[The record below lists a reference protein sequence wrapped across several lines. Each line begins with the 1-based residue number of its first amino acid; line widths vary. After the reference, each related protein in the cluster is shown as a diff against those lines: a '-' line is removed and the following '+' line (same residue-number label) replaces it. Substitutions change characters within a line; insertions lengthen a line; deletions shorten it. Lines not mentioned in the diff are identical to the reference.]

1 VALKIDCPKVRVC
14 VCRES
19 RAYQVRAS
27 RGRRM
32 IHLSILR
39 PRPDSIAAPQPAAI
53 LAATPRCYWYQR
65 ARRALVRTLPPRH
78 RRLRYLILALLL
90 LMPMPNRAHSSP
102 LRLPFRTVRSMI
114 LVEGEVNGDPVTL
127 LIDTGSMKTI
137 INAKA
142 YRIEYFSLHTA
153 RHNPQSPGISGES
166 VAVRLDLKLANHRW
180 VNQPVSIM
188 NLGELNQLLGAQ
200 VDGLLGEDI
209 LREFHSV
216 RIDYRSHIIEF
227 ED

>member
-1 VALKIDCPKVRVC
+1 MRP
-14 VCRES
+14 
-19 RAYQVRAS
+19 S
-27 RGRRM
+27 RGRRI

-39 PRPDSIAAPQPAAI
+39 PRPDSIAASQPAAI
-53 LAATPRCYWYQR
+53 LAATPRCCER
-65 ARRALVRTLPPRH
+65 ARGALVRTSPPLH

-90 LMPMPNRAHSSP
+90 LTPLPNRAHSSP

-127 LIDTGSMKTI
+127 LMDTGSMKTI
-137 INAKA
+137 ISAKA
-142 YRIEYFSLHTA
+142 YRLGYFSLHTA
-153 RHNPQSPGISGES
+153 LHNPQSPGISGES

-188 NLGELNQLLGAQ
+188 NLGELNQLLGTQ
-200 VDGLLGEDI
+200 FDGLLGQDI

-216 RIDYRSHIIEF
+216 RIDYRAHVIEF